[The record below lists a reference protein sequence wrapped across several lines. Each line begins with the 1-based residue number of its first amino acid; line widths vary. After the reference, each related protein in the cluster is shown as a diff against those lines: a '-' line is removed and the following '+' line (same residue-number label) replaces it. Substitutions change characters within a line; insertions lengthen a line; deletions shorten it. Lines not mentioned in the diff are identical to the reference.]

1 MHSGGLAMGLSKYKF
16 RELLQESFR
25 KNQDLEFDISYVR
38 GISNNKQIT
47 STKANVDEAVIR
59 KFYIV
64 NPGEFVYNPRTTR
77 MGDKVGLGFNNTET
91 PLLFSFNNIA
101 FFIKETAKATI
112 LPEYL
117 YMYFNRPEFDRYAM
131 INGWGSATELFS
143 FEEMCDIEINLPPID
158 IQQKYVAVYNA
169 MLANQQSYE
178 RGLED
183 LKLTCDAYIDQ
194 LRSQYP
200 LQKLGT
206 FISVCEEKNEKL
218 QYGIDDVK
226 GVSIEKKFIDTKA
239 NMEGVSL
246 RPYAVIKPD
255 EFAYVTVTSR
265 NGGKISLA
273 HNNTQNTYICS
284 SSYVVFTITD
294 TDTLLPSYFA
304 MLFRRSEFDRYAR
317 FHSWG
322 SARETF
328 DWEEMCDVEI
338 PVPPIEIQQDIVN
351 IYEVHLARKEIDE
364 KLKSQIK
371 DICPILIKGSI
382 EESSR

>member
-1 MHSGGLAMGLSKYKF
+1 MGLSKYKF

-284 SSYVVFTITD
+284 SSYIVFTITD

-351 IYEVHLARKEIDE
+351 IYEVYLARKEIDE

>member
-1 MHSGGLAMGLSKYKF
+1 MVFYLTDEGKKIIDPQWLFIYF
-16 RELLQESFR
+16 RRKEFQREVTFR
-25 KNQDLEFDISYVR
+25 NFGSQ
-38 GISNNKQIT
+38 
-47 STKANVDEAVIR
+47 
-59 KFYIV
+59 
-64 NPGEFVYNPRTTR
+64 
-77 MGDKVGLGFNNTET
+77 
-91 PLLFSFNNIA
+91 
-101 FFIKETAKATI
+101 
-112 LPEYL
+112 
-117 YMYFNRPEFDRYAM
+117 RPEF
-131 INGWGSATELFS
+131 N
-143 FEEMCDIEINLPPID
+143 FEDMSDIVIPLPPID

-194 LRSQYP
+194 LRSKYP

-206 FISVCEEKNEKL
+206 LISVCEEKNAGL

-273 HNNTQNTYICS
+273 HNNTPNTYICS
-284 SSYVVFTITD
+284 SSYVVFTVTD
-294 TDTLLPSYFA
+294 TDTLLPSYLA
-304 MLFRRSEFDRYAR
+304 MLFRRGEFDRYAR

-322 SARETF
+322 STRETF
-328 DWEEMCDVEI
+328 AWNEMCDVRI
-338 PVPPIEIQQDIVN
+338 PIPSIEIQQDIVN
-351 IYEVHLARKEIDE
+351 IYEAYLTRKEINE
-364 KLKSQIK
+364 KLKTQIK
-371 DICPILIKGSI
+371 DLCPILIKGSI
-382 EESSR
+382 EEAQR

>member
-1 MHSGGLAMGLSKYKF
+1 MGLSKYKLG
-16 RELLQESFR
+16 ELIEQCDERNDNLTYSIDDV
-25 KNQDLEFDISYVR
+25 K
-38 GISNNKQIT
+38 GISIQKVFIE
-47 STKANVDEAVIR
+47 TKADMSGVSLRPYKLVKQNDFAYVTVTSRNGEKITLAHNDTHDT
-59 KFYIV
+59 YIV
-64 NPGEFVYNPRTTR
+64 SSSYIVFRVRDTN
-77 MGDKVGLGFNNTET
+77 K
-91 PLLFSFNNIA
+91 LLND
-101 FFIKETAKATI
+101 
-112 LPEYL
+112 YL
-117 YMYFNRPEFDRYAM
+117 FMYFNRPEFDRYSRF
-131 INGWGSATELFS
+131 NSWGSARETFS
-143 FEEMCDIEINLPPID
+143 WEEMCDIEINLPPID

-194 LRSQYP
+194 LRSKYP

-206 FISVCEEKNEKL
+206 FISVCEEKNEEL

-284 SSYVVFTITD
+284 SSYVVFAVTD
-294 TDTLLPSYFA
+294 TDTLLPSYLA
-304 MLFRRSEFDRYAR
+304 MLFRRGEFDRYAR

-328 DWEEMCDVEI
+328 DWDEMCDVRI
-338 PVPPIEIQQDIVN
+338 PIPSIEIQQDIVN
-351 IYEVHLARKEIDE
+351 IFEAYLTRKEINE
-364 KLKSQIK
+364 KLKTQIK
-371 DICPILIKGSI
+371 DLCPILIKGSI
-382 EESSR
+382 EEAMKTKGA

>member
-1 MHSGGLAMGLSKYKF
+1 MGLSKYKF

>member
-1 MHSGGLAMGLSKYKF
+1 MGLSKYTF
-16 RELLQESFR
+16 RELLYESFR

-158 IQQKYVAVYNA
+158 IQRKFVAVYHA
-169 MLANQQSYE
+169 MLTNQQSYE

-194 LRSQYP
+194 LRSKYP

-206 FISVCEEKNEKL
+206 CIAVCEEKNEEL

-284 SSYVVFTITD
+284 SSYIVFAVTNK
-294 TDTLLPSYFA
+294 DTLLPSYLA
-304 MLFRRSEFDRYAR
+304 MLFRRGEFDRYAR

-328 DWEEMCDVEI
+328 DWDEMCDVRI
-338 PVPPIEIQQDIVN
+338 PIPSIEIQQDIVN
-351 IYEVHLARKEIDE
+351 IYEAYLTRKEINE
-364 KLKSQIK
+364 KLKTQIK
-371 DICPILIKGSI
+371 DLCPILIKGSI
-382 EESSR
+382 EEAQR